1 MDAPDDAPGLAV
13 MLPFDALTLE
23 GVLADTL
30 EAEVLDGVLLTVA
43 FPLVCALETEEAD
56 VVLPTL
62 LDEATPPLV
71 ETRLVNT
78 LSEPVL
84 CLEPCQLSSFI

>member
-1 MDAPDDAPGLAV
+1 MPDVATVFA
-13 MLPFDALTLE
+13 FEALDLE

-30 EAEVLDGVLLTVA
+30 DADLPVETLVTVVPLDCARDAEDTLAVLPVLLAVA
-43 FPLVCALETEEAD
+43 M
-56 VVLPTL
+56 
-62 LDEATPPLV
+62 PPLV